1 MPWVAAE
8 TARPSGMRQTS
19 QASEN
24 AVAAPATAAFQGA
37 ARTTASSTA
46 RTTRGSAATR
56 AESRTLPAT
65 GS

>member
-1 MPWVAAE
+1 MPWVAAA
-8 TARPSGMRQTS
+8 TARPIGMRQTS
-19 QASEN
+19 QARVK
-24 AVAAPATAAFQGA
+24 AVVAPATAAFHGA

-56 AESRTLPAT
+56 AERRTLPAT